1 MKSLNS
7 IRRLPLVLLLVLP
20 CAFSQAEP
28 LDGKSDATTST
39 SRSEAKTQNTQEA
52 QDASKPFKS
61 RSRLKF
67 RHGPVCMCADGLS
80 EEEIS
85 AALKKRKEELK

>member
-39 SRSEAKTQNTQEA
+39 AKSEAKTQNTQEA

-61 RSRLKF
+61 RLKF
-67 RHGPVCMCADGLS
+67 RRGPVCMCADGLS
-80 EEEIS
+80 EADIN
-85 AALKKRKEELK
+85 AALKKRKEQ

>member
-7 IRRLPLVLLLVLP
+7 IRRLPLVLLLILP

-39 SRSEAKTQNTQEA
+39 SSPEAKTQNVQEA
-52 QDASKPFKS
+52 QDVSKPFK
-61 RSRLKF
+61 SRLKF

-80 EEEIS
+80 ESEIET
-85 AALKKRKEELK
+85 ALKKRKDKKQ

>member
-1 MKSLNS
+1 MKPLNS
-7 IRRLPLVLLLVLP
+7 IRRLPLILLLVLP
-20 CAFSQAEP
+20 CAFSHAGP

-39 SRSEAKTQNTQEA
+39 SRSDAKTQNTQEA

-61 RSRLKF
+61 RLKF

-80 EEEIS
+80 ESEID
-85 AALKKRKEELK
+85 AALKKRKDKKQ